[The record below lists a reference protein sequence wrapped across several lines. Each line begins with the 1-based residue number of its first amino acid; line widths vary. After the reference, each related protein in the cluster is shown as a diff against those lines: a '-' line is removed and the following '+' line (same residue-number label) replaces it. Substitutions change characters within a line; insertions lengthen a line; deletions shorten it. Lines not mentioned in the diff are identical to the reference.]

1 MTFREYQEEAIK
13 TKIYR
18 DEIAIPYIVLG
29 ASSEIGELLT
39 AIEFAKNNPDNI
51 VKEAGDCFWYIAM
64 ACHEFG
70 ISTNN
75 LKFSPHPL
83 GLVDLIREVNSSLSR
98 LSGYT
103 KKYLRDD
110 YPDTIDKNRLKNI
123 LSEIQFLYCA
133 IQSIVCAFSSISIEE
148 VWKMNIDKLKSRK
161 ERGVLSGS
169 GDNR

>member
-1 MTFREYQEEAIK
+1 MTFKEYQEEAIK

-39 AIEFAKNNPDNI
+39 AVEFAENDPSNVI
-51 VKEAGDCFWYIAM
+51 KEAGDCFWYIAM

-70 ISTNN
+70 ISTDRID
-75 LKFSPHPL
+75 FVAHPL
-83 GLVDLIREVNSSLSR
+83 GLVDLIKEVNKSLCR

-110 YPDTIDKNRLKNI
+110 YPDTIEASRLQNI
-123 LSEIQFLYCA
+123 LGEIQFLYCA
-133 IQSIVCAFSSISIEE
+133 IQSIVGCFSNISIEE
-148 VWKMNIDKLKSRK
+148 IWQKNIDKLRSRK
-161 ERGVLSGS
+161 ERGVIGGS